1 MTGFPVGLEEVSK
14 RYRPAPGQTV
24 TALDRVSLSV
34 EAGSVVALMGP
45 SGSGKSTLL
54 HLVGAMDTA
63 DEGTIR
69 VGDRELTKLSRREQ
83 TAYRRTIGFVFQR
96 FHLLPALTVV
106 DNVAAPLLPR
116 RGAAEVVPHARE
128 LLHAVG
134 LDGKGDVVPSTLS
147 GGEQQRVAI
156 ARALLSDPG
165 LVLADEPTG
174 NLDSATGAAIVGL
187 LLRLREERGMT
198 ILVATHN
205 RSVAERCDRVVR
217 LEDGRLTG
225 TVG

>member
-1 MTGFPVGLEEVSK
+1 MTGFAVRLDEVSK
-14 RYRPAPGQTV
+14 RYRPAPGQVV

-34 EAGSVVALMGP
+34 EAGSVVALVGP

-63 DEGTIR
+63 DEGRIR
-69 VGDRELTKLSRREQ
+69 VGERELTELSRRDQ
-83 TAYRRTIGFVFQR
+83 TVYRRTIGFVFQR

-116 RGAAEVVPHARE
+116 RGAADVVPRARA
-128 LLHAVG
+128 LLDAVG
-134 LDGKGDVVPSTLS
+134 LDGKGDVLPSRLS

-174 NLDSATGAAIVGL
+174 NLDSATGAAIVDL

-198 ILVATHN
+198 ILVATHD
-205 RSVAERCDRVVR
+205 RSVAERCDRIVR
-217 LEDGRLTG
+217 LADGR

>member
-1 MTGFPVGLEEVSK
+1 MTGFAVRLDEVSK
-14 RYRPAPGQTV
+14 RYRPAPGQVV
-24 TALDRVSLSV
+24 TALDRVRLSV
-34 EAGSVVALMGP
+34 EAGSVVALVGP

-63 DEGTIR
+63 DEGRIR
-69 VGDRELTKLSRREQ
+69 VGERELTELSRRDQ
-83 TAYRRTIGFVFQR
+83 TVYRRTIGFVFQR
-96 FHLLPALTVV
+96 LHLLPALTVV

-116 RGAAEVVPHARE
+116 RGAADVVPRARA
-128 LLHAVG
+128 LLDAVG
-134 LDGKGDVVPSTLS
+134 LDGKGDVLPSRLS

-174 NLDSATGAAIVGL
+174 NLDSATGAAIVDL

-198 ILVATHN
+198 ILVATHDG
-205 RSVAERCDRVVR
+205 SVAERCDRIVR
-217 LEDGRLTG
+217 LADGR

>member
-1 MTGFPVGLEEVSK
+1 MTGFAVRLDEVSK
-14 RYRPAPGQTV
+14 RYRPAPGQVV
-24 TALDRVSLSV
+24 TALDRVSLAV
-34 EAGSVVALMGP
+34 EAASIVALMGP

-63 DEGTIR
+63 DEGRIR
-69 VGDRELTKLSRREQ
+69 VGDRELTRLSRREQ

-106 DNVAAPLLPR
+106 DNVGAPLLPR
-116 RGAAEVVPHARE
+116 RGAAEVVPRARA
-128 LLHAVG
+128 LLDAVG
-134 LDGKGDVVPSTLS
+134 LDGKGDVLPSRLS

-156 ARALLSDPG
+156 ARALLNDPG

-174 NLDSATGAAIVGL
+174 NLDSATGAAIVDL

-198 ILVATHN
+198 ILVATHD
-205 RSVAERCDRVVR
+205 RSVAERCDRIVR
-217 LEDGRLTG
+217 LEDGR

>member
-1 MTGFPVGLEEVSK
+1 MTGFAVRLDDVSK
-14 RYRPAPGQTV
+14 RYRPATGQAV
-24 TALDRVSLSV
+24 TALDRVSLAV
-34 EAGSVVALMGP
+34 ESGSVVALMGP

-69 VGDRELTKLSRREQ
+69 VGDRELTELSRREQ

-116 RGAAEVVPHARE
+116 RGAAEVVPRARE

-134 LDGKGDVVPSTLS
+134 LDGKGDTLPSRLS

-174 NLDSATGAAIVGL
+174 NLDSATGSAIVGL

-198 ILVATHN
+198 ILVATHD
-205 RSVAERCDRVVR
+205 RSVADRCDRVVTI
-217 LEDGRLTG
+217 EDGRVTG

>member
-1 MTGFPVGLEEVSK
+1 MTGFAVRLDEVSK
-14 RYRPAPGQTV
+14 RYRPAPGQVV
-24 TALDRVSLSV
+24 TALDRVSLAV
-34 EAGSVVALMGP
+34 EAASIVALMGP

-63 DEGTIR
+63 DEGRIR
-69 VGDRELTKLSRREQ
+69 VGDRELTRLSRREQ

-106 DNVAAPLLPR
+106 DNVGAPLLPR
-116 RGAAEVVPHARE
+116 HGAAEVVPRAKA
-128 LLHAVG
+128 LLDAVG
-134 LDGKGDVVPSTLS
+134 LDGKGDVLPSRLS

-156 ARALLSDPG
+156 ARALLNDPG

-174 NLDSATGAAIVGL
+174 NLDSATGAAIVDL

-198 ILVATHN
+198 ILVATHD
-205 RSVAERCDRVVR
+205 RSVAERCDRIVR
-217 LEDGRLTG
+217 LEDGR

>member
-1 MTGFPVGLEEVSK
+1 MTGFAVRLDEVSK
-14 RYRPAPGQTV
+14 RYRPAPGQVV

-34 EAGSVVALMGP
+34 EAGSVVALVGP

-63 DEGTIR
+63 DEGRIR
-69 VGDRELTKLSRREQ
+69 VGERELTELSRRDQ
-83 TAYRRTIGFVFQR
+83 TVYRRTIGFVFQR

-116 RGAAEVVPHARE
+116 RGAADVVPRARA
-128 LLHAVG
+128 LLDAVG
-134 LDGKGDVVPSTLS
+134 LDGKGDVLPSRLS

-174 NLDSATGAAIVGL
+174 NLDSATGAAIVDL
-187 LLRLREERGMT
+187 LLRLRKERGMT
-198 ILVATHN
+198 ILVATHD
-205 RSVAERCDRVVR
+205 RSVAERCDRIVT
-217 LEDGRLTG
+217 LEDGRVTG